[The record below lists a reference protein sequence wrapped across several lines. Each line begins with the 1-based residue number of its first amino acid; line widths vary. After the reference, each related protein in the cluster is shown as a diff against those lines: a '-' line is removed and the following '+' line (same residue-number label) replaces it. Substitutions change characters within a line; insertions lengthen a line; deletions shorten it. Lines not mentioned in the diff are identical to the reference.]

1 MAILKSIPIRAA
13 KSDHVGAALDYIM
26 DESKTSS
33 EIYNYQ
39 SLNRNTDITEN
50 NLNDAFTYISNPE
63 KTTTSEKA
71 VLVSGFR
78 CNPATAAMEFKMISD
93 KYHIAKSEHISEEE
107 VYCNGNKKSKGKRKQ
122 AREAYHFIQ
131 SFPPN
136 SIDPKLAHHI
146 GMEFGKRLGNEEY
159 QFVCATHCNT
169 NSVHSHLIFNAFNLD
184 SLSKYRDSKAQLHRI
199 RQINDDLSREYGLP
213 VILDSDYNKGKNYA
227 EIIADEEGTSW
238 KNEVR
243 NDILH
248 IMCNAYSWTDFKA
261 VMEESGYQVQENK
274 KSVTYILPDGKKIMD
289 RTLGQEYTK
298 DKLQEHWD
306 KAYEDSSGNLN
317 QQNLDELATLNKK
330 RIQKYLDSINIR
342 VYRYTFLGRRRT
354 DLEMLLIFAIKV
366 LLSIMGIFKILFSNP
381 EQLNSNPVYKSI
393 EWKIKNL
400 SEALHFLEKLNIRSG
415 TELDAELKQSRK
427 DSSLMQKEVERLT
440 EQKKNYSALVDSV
453 TVVKYLQARMDELGF
468 NKEIF
473 GIAQPD
479 ETTIHKNKALLDPM
493 TAVQRRNLF
502 LAISDSK
509 NYRLN
514 CKYDE
519 ITASQVAEIID
530 FLKSP
535 KTHHKPAMVISME
548 EFEHLR
554 KKKMQET
561 ISKRKMGIRTS
572 QEEAK
577 KNDNIFSEQDYIK
590 LLQKFNTEERALIR
604 KYRDALNKLSQFA
617 IDDIGLV
624 EEKYNDILKTLEEKE
639 QGLKNSVERCK
650 QLSKVKSAIAFADN
664 KNYLYGPFQ
673 EMLKSEDIK
682 DRIETVEAA
691 EEHSHQERK
700 MDDLIDQQIISR
712 TRKDNN
718 SYAGIAL

>member
-1 MAILKSIPIRAA
+1 MAISKSIPIRAA

-26 DESKTSS
+26 DESKTST
-33 EIYNYQ
+33 EIYQ

-50 NLNDAFTYISNPE
+50 NLDSALAYISNPE

-78 CNPATAAMEFKMISD
+78 CNPATAAMEFKIISD
-93 KYHIAKSEHISEEE
+93 KYHLTKSEHISEEE
-107 VYCNGNKKSKGKRKQ
+107 VYCNQNKKSKGKRKQ

-131 SFPPN
+131 SFPKGLEIEPE
-136 SIDPKLAHHI
+136 LVHHI
-146 GMEFGKRLGNEEY
+146 GVEFGKRLGNEEFP
-159 QFVCATHCNT
+159 FVCSCHLNT
-169 NSVHSHLIFNAFNLD
+169 ECLHNHILMSAYSLD
-184 SLSKYRDSKAQLHRI
+184 NLSKYRDSKAQLHRM
-199 RQINDDLSREYGLP
+199 RQINDDLSREFGLL
-213 VILDSDYNKGKNYA
+213 VLLDTENNKGKNYA
-227 EIIADEEGTSW
+227 EIIAEEEGTSW
-238 KNEVR
+238 KNHVR
-243 NDILH
+243 NDILSAAKLGA
-248 IMCNAYSWTDFKA
+248 NSWSDYKA
-261 VMEESGYQVQENK
+261 IMEESGYQVQENK
-274 KSVTYILPDGKKIMD
+274 KSVTYILPDGKKVMD
-289 RTLGQEYTK
+289 RTLGQEYTR

-317 QQNLDELATLNKK
+317 QQILDELATLNKK

-342 VYRYTFLGRRRT
+342 VYRYTFIGRRRT
-354 DLEMLLIFAIKV
+354 DLEMLLIFAINV
-366 LLSIMGIFKILFSNP
+366 LLSILGIFKILFSNP
-381 EQLNSNPVYKSI
+381 EQVNSNPVYKSV
-393 EWKIKNL
+393 EWKITNL
-400 SEALHFLEKLNIRSG
+400 TEALHLLEKLDIHSIA
-415 TELDAELKQSRK
+415 ELDAELKQSRT
-427 DSSLMQKEVERLT
+427 DAFHVQKQVELLT
-440 EQKKNYSALVDSV
+440 HQKKNYSALVDSV
-453 TVVKYLQARMDELGF
+453 TVVKYLQARMDAMGFTKETLG
-468 NKEIF
+468 I
-473 GIAQPD
+473 PRTD
-479 ETTIHKNKALLDPM
+479 ETAIRKNQAILDPM

-509 NYRLN
+509 TYRLN

-519 ITASQVAEIID
+519 ITASQVAEIIN

-535 KTHHKPAMVISME
+535 KTHHKLAMVISME
-548 EFEHLR
+548 ESEHLR

-590 LLQKFNTEERALIR
+590 LLQKFNTEERALIC

-639 QGLKNSVERCK
+639 QGLKNSIERCK
-650 QLSKVKSAIAFADN
+650 QLSKVKSAIAFAGN

-673 EMLKSEDIK
+673 EILKSEDIK

-712 TRKDNN
+712 ERKDNN